1 MEVHDSSSRRYSV
14 NKNIRFKIPTL
25 RSDLCDYSD
34 KYILMKETMTVE
46 GNNAN
51 NREDIKLIFHNDAL
65 FRSCISK
72 INNTFIGNAEDLDI
86 FMLKQN
92 VLEYSDS
99 YSTKPG
105 RLWNFYRDEVNDDA
119 NENTADNKQQ
129 QDNNK

>member
-1 MEVHDSSSRRYSV
+1 MEVHDSSSGRYSV
-14 NKNIRFKIPTL
+14 NKNKRFKIPTL
-25 RSDLCDYSD
+25 RSDLCDYGD
-34 KYILMKETMTVE
+34 KYILIKGTITVE
-46 GNNAN
+46 GNNAK
-51 NREDIKLIFHNDAL
+51 NREDIKLTFQNNAL
-65 FRSCISK
+65 FKSCISK

-86 FMLKQN
+86 LMLMYN
-92 VLEYSDS
+92 LLEYSVN